1 MFWVYLYTKRTEYI
15 IFTELLTKITYL
27 GSKDSSKNK
36 VKGI

>member
-1 MFWVYLYTKRTEYI
+1 MFLVYLYTKRTEYI

>member
-1 MFWVYLYTKRTEYI
+1 MFWVYLCTNRREYI
-15 IFTELLTKITYL
+15 IFTELLTKIAYL